1 MLHPKKDRD
10 YANRDKFQYVVVGAL
25 EYYKGTIETLLNDQE
40 IVPTETDDTFKNYLE
55 DARNEAAIAAEEI
68 RAEPRSIG
76 ELVDTSAFKHKNIVR
91 DALSYYIRGLVKSEK
106 TIFDKFGEEKEFSKS
121 IAHYY
126 NEQKKLAGSLLRL
139 D

>member
-10 YANRDKFQYVVVGAL
+10 YANRDKFQYVVISAL
-25 EYYKGTIETLLNDQE
+25 EYYKGTLETLLNDQE
-40 IVPTETDDTFKNYLE
+40 IVPTEADTFENYLE
-55 DARNEAAIAAEEI
+55 AVRNEAAIAAEEI
-68 RAEPRSIG
+68 RAEPRNIG
-76 ELVDTSAFKHKNIVR
+76 ELIDTSAFKHKNIVR

-106 TIFDKFGEEKEFSKS
+106 TIFDKFGEDKEVSKS

-126 NEQKKLAGSLLRL
+126 NEQKKLAGSLLGL